1 MRAMRFVLLLFTAG
15 RASADGFHA
24 GDAWRG
30 TMTNCQQSPHMLRR
44 AVRYI
49 AIELSVL
56 AVEGRKVE
64 VQFQNHAQKDMSYK
78 LHGEYDPSQRRLH
91 LRAAHRSSP
100 RTCIRQR
107 AGGGPSTLLADH
119 RRRFEPVCGRSTQRS
134 RSITAYRRAPRRRPR
149 TRGPTP
155 SPCWA
160 RAVSCSGP
168 SSMRSRPRCA
178 CHRGA
183 PTPSRSSS
191 RRRGSP
197 GSRVA
202 VVFLWRSRGR
212 INASLSS
219 QRS

>member
-1 MRAMRFVLLLFTAG
+1 MRLVLLLFTAG

-56 AVEGRKVE
+56 AVDDR
-64 VQFQNHAQKDMSYK
+64 
-78 LHGEYDPSQRRLH
+78 
-91 LRAAHRSSP
+91 

-107 AGGGPSTLLADH
+107 AGGARSVKKLADH
-119 RRRFEPVCGRSTQRS
+119 RRRFEPVCGRSTPSS

-160 RAVSCSGP
+160 CAVSCSGL
-168 SSMRSRPRCA
+168 SSIRSRRRCD
-178 CHRGA
+178 CRRGA

-197 GSRVA
+197 GSQAA
-202 VVFLWRSRGR
+202 VVFRFSCGAYLREGKDSGSRLGR
-212 INASLSS
+212 RVLDS
-219 QRS
+219 